1 MEVVK
6 IEGKTEEPEKKEP
19 ESKSS
24 MMGGIKILA
33 VLLVVAILTGGIVYL
48 VAESKYKALLEEK
61 DVAIALA
68 KAEAKETPPQ
78 KAAPAVTVS
87 TGTELLVCEA
97 CHGVEQTK
105 GFHTVNTVKLLDEAE
120 GKTPRLCTICHGSSP
135 HNVHQRKLS
144 DGEMLCG
151 DCHLSP
157 EGDYVVP
164 QALEGMLL
172 VCEKCHPFGGQP
184 EDAGNYIS
192 IHITEGNK
200 ECNICHMG
208 DPIKVHKKATENLG
222 IVG

>member
-87 TGTELLVCEA
+87 TGTELACEA

>member
-1 MEVVK
+1 MEVIK
-6 IEGKTEEPEKKEP
+6 IEEKTEEPEKKEP

-24 MMGGIKILA
+24 VMGGIKILV

-87 TGTELLVCEA
+87 TGTELVCEA